1 VAIVDL
7 LSMSRRT
14 GRRFAGGSPSM
25 VARSVD
31 KPVMTLAEASLRLP
45 LSPD

>member
-1 VAIVDL
+1 
-7 LSMSRRT
+7 
-14 GRRFAGGSPSM
+14 M

-45 LSPD
+45 FSPD